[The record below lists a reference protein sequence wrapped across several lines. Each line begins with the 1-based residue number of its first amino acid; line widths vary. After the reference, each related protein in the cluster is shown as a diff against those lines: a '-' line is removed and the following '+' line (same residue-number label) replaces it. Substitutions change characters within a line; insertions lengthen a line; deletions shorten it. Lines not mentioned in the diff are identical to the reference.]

1 MPAPL
6 VKTNERGIYKRGN
19 RYAVIYRDHEG
30 RQRQESARTL
40 DDARRLKRARQA
52 AADQGEAIAPSRL
65 TVGEYAQ
72 TWIEGYH
79 GRGHG
84 FRERTRDEYRRDL
97 ERYVIPFLGV
107 KRLGALRRTDVREF
121 VAWLVDDQAQAKR
134 HADENARRKT
144 AGKRPLRKPGPLR
157 DATVSRIV
165 AVAKACLSS
174 AVDDELR
181 RDNPASRVV
190 LPQRDPVADIDD
202 DSDEHVKAFTRAEL
216 AAVLSLVHPSWRPL
230 FRLLAGTGLRISEA
244 LALDVEH
251 LRLDGSRPHVRVRRA
266 MTIERRGGH
275 VVPKFGHPKS
285 KHGTRDVP
293 LAREL
298 VDELRAHVRDL
309 PLVDAATAAQWGR
322 LAFPSTTGGPMDP
335 GNLRRRVLWPATS
348 EADVAWAG
356 FHAFRHTFASLHIE
370 RGTNIVRL
378 SRLLGHHK
386 ASFTLDVYAHL
397 LDDGLGEPLSVAGEL
412 AAVSAKVSADGTGS
426 DRIPDTLPQSEMAA

>member
-1 MPAPL
+1 MSAPM
-6 VKTNERGIYKRGN
+6 VKTKEPGIYKRGS
-19 RYAVIYRDHEG
+19 RYVVRYRADG
-30 RQRQESARTL
+30 KQRTESARTL
-40 DDARRLKRARQA
+40 DEARRIKAKRRTELAEGDYRPPTRDTF
-52 AADQGEAIAPSRL
+52 ADYSR
-65 TVGEYAQ
+65 A
-72 TWIEGYH
+72 WIDAYH

-97 ERYVIPFLGV
+97 ERYVIPFLGA
-107 KRLGALRRTDVREF
+107 KRLATMRRTDVREF
-121 VAWLVDDQAQAKR
+121 VAWLIDDKAQAKR
-134 HADENARRKT
+134 HEEENERRKA

-165 AVAKACLSS
+165 AVVKACLSS

-202 DSDEHVKAFTRAEL
+202 ESDENVKALTRAEL
-216 AAVLSLVHPSWRPL
+216 AAVLGLVRPKWRPL

-251 LRLDGSRPHVRVRRA
+251 LHLDGSRPHVRVRRA
-266 MTIERRGGH
+266 MTIERRDGH
-275 VVPKFGHPKS
+275 IVPKFGHPKS
-285 KHGTRDVP
+285 KHGARDLP
-293 LAREL
+293 LAPEL
-298 VDELRAHVRDL
+298 VDLLRAHV
-309 PLVDAATAAQWGR
+309 AALKTPEAAVVAEWGR
-322 LAFPSTTGGPMDP
+322 LVFPSVTGGPMDP
-335 GNLRRRVLWPATS
+335 ANLRRRVLWPATS
-348 EADVAWAG
+348 EADVSWAG

-397 LDDGLGEPLSVAGEL
+397 LDDGLGDPLSIEGEL
-412 AAVSAKVSADGTGS
+412 AAWE
-426 DRIPDTLPQSEMAA
+426 QSENTSHTTDQELTTAA

>member
-19 RYAVIYRDHEG
+19 RYAVIYRDHDG

-40 DDARRLKRARQA
+40 DDARRLKRARQT
-52 AADQGEAIAPSRL
+52 AADQGEVIAPTRL
-65 TVGEYAQ
+65 TVGEYAR
-72 TWIEGYH
+72 TWIDGYH

-97 ERYVIPFLGV
+97 ERYVIPFLGA
-107 KRLGALRRTDVREF
+107 KRLNALRRTDVREF

-134 HADENARRKT
+134 HADENARRKA
-144 AGKRPLRKPGPLR
+144 AGQRPLRASGPLR

-165 AVAKACLSS
+165 AVVKACLSS

-190 LPQRDPVADIDD
+190 LPRRDPVADLDS
-202 DSDEHVKAFTRAEL
+202 DSDEHVKALTRAQL
-216 AAVLSLVHPSWRPL
+216 SMVLELVHAEWRPL

-266 MTIERRGGH
+266 MTFERRGGK
-275 VVPKFGHPKS
+275 VVPMFGRPKS
-285 KHGTRDVP
+285 EYGSRDVP
-293 LAREL
+293 LSPEL
-298 VDELRAHVRDL
+298 VDVLRGHVARL
-309 PLVDAATAAQWGR
+309 PTPVDAVAAQWGR
-322 LAFPSTTGGPMDP
+322 LAFPSITGGPMDAA
-335 GNLRRRVLWPATS
+335 NLRRRVLAPATQ

-370 RGTNIVRL
+370 RGTNILRL

-397 LDDGLGEPLSVAGEL
+397 LDDGLGDPLSIDAEL
-412 AAVSAKVSADGTGS
+412 ADRELGVDQELEALASQVAHDAAVAC
-426 DRIPDTLPQSEMAA
+426 